1 MLREMQSSETKKI
14 ESARR
19 QRSPL
24 LYIVATVGIVVALAV
39 GAVLWQRSFSQVNHV
54 HAHLRGE
61 TYRLEVVDTEAGRE
75 KGLSERDALPQG
87 EGMLFVFP
95 EDDDWPIWMLQMRFP
110 IDIIWLDANKT
121 IVGIKENATP
131 GSYPEAFRAD
141 AQSRYV
147 IELNAGDVASLSLK
161 KGDLLTWQP

>member
-1 MLREMQSSETKKI
+1 MQNKEIKKI

-24 LYIVATVGIVVALAV
+24 LYIVVTVGIVVALAV
-39 GAVLWQRSFSQVNHV
+39 GAVLWQRSFSEVNHV
-54 HAHLRGE
+54 HAQLGGLS
-61 TYRLEVVDTEAGRE
+61 YRLEVVDTEAGRE
-75 KGLSERDALPQG
+75 KGLSERDVLPQG

-95 EDDDWPIWMLQMRFP
+95 TDDDWAIWMLQMRFP
-110 IDIIWLDANKT
+110 IDIVWLNANKAV
-121 IVGIKENATP
+121 VGIKENATP

-147 IELNAGDVASLSLK
+147 VELNAGDVAKLGLK
-161 KGDLLTWQP
+161 KGDILTWQP